1 MRAACETQGMEW
13 LIVIIVV
20 VALVAYAG
28 NRKSVKQRR
37 EIKAAELVVVRRAIE
52 EDVVAFGEDL
62 QRLGHQLPSGTL
74 DEGGRADYQRALD
87 TYETAKE
94 AVDGLTDPEQTRHVA
109 TIIDDG
115 RYAIAC
121 VRARVDGE
129 PLPHR
134 RPACFFDPRHGQ
146 SVTDVSWTPPG
157 GVTRDVPACKL
168 DAERVEAGA
177 EPASRQVLVGSS
189 RVPYWEAGSA
199 FAPMALGYFGAFGLA
214 NSLFLGTMMGSMM
227 GGGFDGLDGDS
238 GDGGDGGDGGG
249 DGGSSDAGGGYD
261 GGGYDGGGSDFG
273 GGGDF
278 GGGDFGGDF
287 GF

>member
-1 MRAACETQGMEW
+1 MEW
-13 LIVIIVV
+13 LIVIAVV
-20 VALVAYAG
+20 VGLIAYAG
-28 NRKSVKQRR
+28 NRKNAKQRR
-37 EIKAAELVVVRRAIE
+37 ELKASELAVVRKAVE

-87 TYETAKE
+87 TYEAAKE
-94 AVDGLTDPEQTRHVA
+94 AVDGLSDPEQTRHVA

-129 PLPHR
+129 PLPTR

-157 GVTRDVPACKL
+157 GVTRDVPACRL

-177 EPASRQVLVGSS
+177 EPASRQVLVGS
-189 RVPYWEAGSA
+189 RRMPYWDAGPA

-214 NSLFLGTMMGSMM
+214 NSLFLGTAMGSML
-227 GGGFDGLDGDS
+227 GGGFDGLDGSWSEGGDS
-238 GDGGDGGDGGG
+238 GG
-249 DGGSSDAGGGYD
+249 DAGGGWD
-261 GGGYDGGGSDFG
+261 GGGFDGGGFDG
-273 GGGDF
+273 GF
-278 GGGDFGGDF
+278 
-287 GF
+287 